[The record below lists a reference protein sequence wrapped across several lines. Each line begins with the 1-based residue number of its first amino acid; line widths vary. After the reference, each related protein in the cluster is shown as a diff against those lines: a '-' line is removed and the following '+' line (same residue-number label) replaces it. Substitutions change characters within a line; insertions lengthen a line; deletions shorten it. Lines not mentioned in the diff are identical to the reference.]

1 MFPCVS
7 LEAIA
12 LGSCSVEHGLDHV
25 LKAKVVSL
33 MEGHHLRIDYPV
45 HGNSVVPTYMVRIRS
60 TTDLN
65 MVNDI
70 YHRGRIL
77 MVVSRNILLI

>member
-7 LEAIA
+7 LGAIA
-12 LGSCSVEHGLDHV
+12 LGSCSVEHGLNHV
-25 LKAKVVSL
+25 LKEKVVWL
-33 MEGHHLRIDYPV
+33 MEGHHLRIDYRV
-45 HGNSVVPTYMVRIRS
+45 HGNSVVPTWMVRIRS

>member
-7 LEAIA
+7 LEVIV
-12 LGSCSVEHGLDHV
+12 LGSCSVECGLDHI
-25 LKAKVVSL
+25 LKEKVVSL

-45 HGNSVVPTYMVRIRS
+45 HGNSVVPTCIVGIRL
-60 TTDLN
+60 TRDLN

-77 MVVSRNILLI
+77 MVVLRNIVLI

>member
-12 LGSCSVEHGLDHV
+12 LSSCCVERGHYHV
-25 LKAKVVSL
+25 LKEKVVSL
-33 MEGHHLRIDYPV
+33 MEGHYVRIDYSV
-45 HGNSVVPTYMVRIRS
+45 RGNSVVPTYMVRIWS

-65 MVNDI
+65 IVNNI

-77 MVVSRNILLI
+77 MVVLRNILLI

>member
-12 LGSCSVEHGLDHV
+12 LGSCNVERGLDHV
-25 LKAKVVSL
+25 LKEKVVSL
-33 MEGHHLRIDYPV
+33 MEGHHPRIDYPV
-45 HGNSVVPTYMVRIRS
+45 HGNSVVPTCMVRIRS

-65 MVNDI
+65 MVNHI

-77 MVVSRNILLI
+77 MVVLRNILLI

>member
-1 MFPCVS
+1 MLPCVS

-33 MEGHHLRIDYPV
+33 MEGHQLRIDYPV
-45 HGNSVVPTYMVRIRS
+45 QGNLVVPTWMVRIR
-60 TTDLN
+60 
-65 MVNDI
+65 
-70 YHRGRIL
+70 
-77 MVVSRNILLI
+77 

>member
-1 MFPCVS
+1 MFPFVS
-7 LEAIA
+7 LEAIE
-12 LGSCSVEHGLDHV
+12 LGSCSVERGLDHV
-25 LKAKVVSL
+25 LKAKVVWL
-33 MEGHHLRIDYPV
+33 MEGHHLWIDYPV
-45 HGNSVVPTYMVRIRS
+45 HGNSVVPTWMVRIRS

>member
-1 MFPCVS
+1 MFSCVS
-7 LEAIA
+7 LKAIA

-25 LKAKVVSL
+25 LKAKVVWL

-45 HGNSVVPTYMVRIRS
+45 HGNSVVHTCMVRIRS
-60 TTDLN
+60 TSDIN

-70 YHRGRIL
+70 NHKGRIL
-77 MVVSRNILLI
+77 MIVSRNILLI

>member
-1 MFPCVS
+1 MFLCVS

-12 LGSCSVEHGLDHV
+12 LGSCSFECGLDHV
-25 LKAKVVSL
+25 LKEKVVSL
-33 MEGHHLRIDYPV
+33 MEGHRLRIDYPV
-45 HGNSVVPTYMVRIRS
+45 HGNLVVPTCIVRIRS

-65 MVNDI
+65 MVNNI

-77 MVVSRNILLI
+77 MVDSRNILLI